1 MISPGGSLA
10 NSMFGFPCD
19 FDQESAH
26 SARRR
31 FAKERFVPNGN
42 KKLLRLQHQVLHQA
56 EDPRQFIIH
65 MRLP

>member
-10 NSMFGFPCD
+10 NNMFGFPCD

-42 KKLLRLQHQVLHQA
+42 KKTTATATLST
-56 EDPRQFIIH
+56 PSG
-65 MRLP
+65 